1 MDRRYIDRLES
12 AGIPAPTTP
21 MEVIAMMV
29 EQLQGLASDL
39 EYMATDEFIRLSC
52 DEQAE
57 AWFDARKRI
66 MQGQQDHKELMSL
79 MVKMFDRFYFNA
91 VDLIDRLKH
100 SIEETA

>member
-29 EQLQGLASDL
+29 EQLQDLASDL
-39 EYMATDEFIRLSC
+39 EYMSTDEFIQSSC
-52 DEQAE
+52 DEQTE
-57 AWFDARKRI
+57 VWFDVRKRVR
-66 MQGQQDHKELMSL
+66 QGQQDHKELMSL
-79 MVKMFDRFYFNA
+79 MVKMFDQFYFNA
-91 VDLIDRLKH
+91 VDLIDRLQH